1 MISQYIWQGIWI
13 LRNSI
18 LMGIIIYILIY
29 GVLLISKRRK
39 VVDIKQIISEAMLSI
54 YTISLLKITGIIG
67 MKFYFWDVMNGRY
80 NLSLILFEDVSLIM
94 LFLNLLLFVPYGI
107 LLPCVFKNLNI
118 KKVVMIGFF
127 TSLSIEVTQL
137 FGGRYTEID
146 DLIINTLGTLVGFII
161 YSYTTK
167 NIFKVNN
174 TKRNK
179 LCCIIQVTRKWVKEM
194 KLMYNILVVDDDK
207 EIVESIEIFLK
218 NEGYNVYKAYNG
230 MEALDVLVNND
241 VHLILMDIMMP
252 KLDGIKATIKIREE
266 KNIPI
271 ILVSAKSEDTDKI
284 MGLNIGADD
293 YITKPFN
300 LLELIARVKS
310 NLRRYVTLGTYN
322 NEKLGNNE
330 VLISGGLELNTSTKE
345 VKVDG
350 QIVRVTPIEFKILN
364 LLIANK
370 GRVFSIDEIYEKVWN
385 EESFNV
391 ENTVAVHIR
400 RIRGKIEINP
410 KEPRYLKVVWG
421 VGYKIEKL

>member
-1 MISQYIWQGIWI
+1 
-13 LRNSI
+13 
-18 LMGIIIYILIY
+18 
-29 GVLLISKRRK
+29 
-39 VVDIKQIISEAMLSI
+39 
-54 YTISLLKITGIIG
+54 
-67 MKFYFWDVMNGRY
+67 
-80 NLSLILFEDVSLIM
+80 
-94 LFLNLLLFVPYGI
+94 
-107 LLPCVFKNLNI
+107 
-118 KKVVMIGFF
+118 
-127 TSLSIEVTQL
+127 
-137 FGGRYTEID
+137 
-146 DLIINTLGTLVGFII
+146 
-161 YSYTTK
+161 
-167 NIFKVNN
+167 
-174 TKRNK
+174 
-179 LCCIIQVTRKWVKEM
+179 
-194 KLMYNILVVDDDK
+194 MYNILVVDDDK
-207 EIVESIEIFLK
+207 EIVESIEIFLR

-230 MEALDVLVNND
+230 VEALDILVNKE

-271 ILVSAKSEDTDKI
+271 ILVSARSEDTDKI

-310 NLRRYVTLGTYN
+310 NLRRYITLGTYN
-322 NEKLGNNE
+322 NENVNNKE

-350 QIVRVTPIEFKILN
+350 QVVKVTPIEFKILN
-364 LLIANK
+364 LLLANK

-400 RIRGKIEINP
+400 RIREKIEINP